1 MSPRHRDP
9 IHRRPRE
16 RVLASRPEPANEESI
31 EDGSVRAGIARRYE
45 MILDLTDVGGV
56 NEFGERDHRAEHLVE
71 RQREKLGRAEGTK
84 RGNDGHAVRRHVHP
98 A

>member
-1 MSPRHRDP
+1 
-9 IHRRPRE
+9 
-16 RVLASRPEPANEESI
+16 
-31 EDGSVRAGIARRYE
+31 

-56 NEFGERDHRAEHLVE
+56 NEFGEGDHRAEHLVE

-84 RGNDGHAVRRHVHP
+84 RGNDRHTVRRHVHP